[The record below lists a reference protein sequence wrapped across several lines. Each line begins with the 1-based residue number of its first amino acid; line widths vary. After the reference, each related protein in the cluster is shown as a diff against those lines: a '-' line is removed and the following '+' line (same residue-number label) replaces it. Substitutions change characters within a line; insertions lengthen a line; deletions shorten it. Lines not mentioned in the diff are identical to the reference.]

1 MIGGG
6 EVWDSSTRRSLKKI
20 TGITALRAGNIQKMR
35 QIALATAL
43 LSLFLAA
50 PAWADATFFIGAN
63 TTPANRAVRGGA
75 LGAGL
80 LIIGFE
86 GEYAFTPDEPRSAS
100 PSLTTG
106 SGNVY
111 VQTPLA
117 VLGLQPY
124 LTTGAGL
131 YREKL
136 GTHQDTSFA
145 LNTGG
150 GVKITLVGPLRLRVD
165 YRVFKLGSGALY
177 SPAHRI
183 YAGLNLKF

>member
-1 MIGGG
+1 M
-6 EVWDSSTRRSLKKI
+6 RR
-20 TGITALRAGNIQKMR
+20 
-35 QIALATAL
+35 IALVTTL
-43 LSLFLAA
+43 LSFMLAA
-50 PAWADATFFIGAN
+50 PVWADATLFIGAN

-75 LGAGL
+75 FGAGL

-86 GEYAFTPDEPRSAS
+86 VEYAFTPDEPRSLS

-111 VQTPLA
+111 VQTPVA

-136 GTHQDTSFA
+136 GTHQDTSFTI
-145 LNTGG
+145 NTGG
-150 GVKITLVGPLRLRVD
+150 GVKVSLVGPLRLRVD

-183 YAGLNLKF
+183 YAGLNLKFGP